1 MNQRYED
8 VFEKLKKFVEAEI
21 PAPRTLD
28 LSRQTE
34 LLDNLK
40 MAEEDAEEFL
50 SKWFE
55 LNNINVGDFQFSR
68 YFPSE
73 GLWLLPR
80 FKPRPKS
87 VPISL
92 GMLELATKMQRWD
105 TKLLE
110 EAYLHDSY
118 EEPTA

>member
-1 MNQRYED
+1 M
-8 VFEKLKKFVEAEI
+8 FERLIKFIDQEI
-21 PAPRTLD
+21 PAPRIRN

-34 LLDNLK
+34 LLGNLR

-50 SKWFE
+50 SKWFAMFHIG
-55 LNNINVGDFQFSR
+55 LGDFEFSR

-80 FKPRPKS
+80 FRKSPKP

-92 GMLELATKMQRWD
+92 GMLELAAEMQRWD
-105 TKLLE
+105 TKFLE
-110 EAYLHDSY
+110 AAYSNNNY
-118 EEPTA
+118 ERPETMP

>member
-1 MNQRYED
+1 
-8 VFEKLKKFVEAEI
+8 
-21 PAPRTLD
+21 
-28 LSRQTE
+28 
-34 LLDNLK
+34 
-40 MAEEDAEEFL
+40 MAEEDAEDFL

-55 LNNINVGDFQFSR
+55 VNSIDVGDFQFSR

-80 FKPRPKS
+80 LTKIPKA

-105 TKLLE
+105 TKVLE
-110 EAYLHDSY
+110 EAYLHNSY
-118 EEPTA
+118 ESRT